1 MLTKG
6 KRYDNLYKLSLRK
19 RQQMTELQIS
29 SNSRMRRGRQAE
41 NKKEEKKFLTRNES
55 FDRL

>member
-41 NKKEEKKFLTRNES
+41 NKKGEKS
-55 FDRL
+55 S